1 MKQMKKI
8 LSVVLALV
16 LSLSLL
22 PVTSISA
29 ASKKVKL
36 NKTKATIYVGK
47 TVTLKLGNNKR
58 KVKWSTSNK
67 KVATVSKKGKVTG
80 KKAGKT
86 IITAKVGKKKYKC
99 KITVKKKYNRKIT
112 EKDKQYKIIDQEI
125 GYHRTTSNPEGSY
138 YLSFGLTWKGDEISY
153 GGTCDIAFM
162 NTENKILKTKTVKF
176 TSHDFVDIQESDGL
190 KRRCK
195 IDIDIND
202 RPGELIGNGNIGF
215 IIKLD
220 NGQEFPLYTRNIYYT
235 KKALSGQ
242 TIQFDKVSVVLP
254 VFKTIST
261 YSGSTKVSTVQMNS
275 VEYAYI
281 KQSNGTYEFNFWING
296 TKIYDIF
303 GNLGTTKSGLCY
315 SIQKDGENIMLKD
328 SNISD
333 LPGRYII
340 TQPFG
345 NRKVGERVG
354 TYPTNCE
361 LSEGVYQLMLEDYKY

>member
-8 LSVVLALV
+8 LSLSLVLV

-47 TVTLKLGNNKR
+47 TVTLKLRNNKR

-67 KVATVSKKGKVTG
+67 KVAIVTKKGKVTG
-80 KKAGKT
+80 KKAGKAT
-86 IITAKVGKKKYKC
+86 ITAKVGKKKYKC
-99 KITVKKKYNRKIT
+99 KITVRSKYKRKIT

-125 GYHRTTSNPEGSY
+125 SYYTSTKNPEGTY
-138 YLSFGLTWKGDEISY
+138 FLSFGLTWKGNEISY
-153 GGTCDIAFM
+153 GGTCDIVFM
-162 NTENKILKTKTVKF
+162 NKENKILKTKTVKF
-176 TSHDFVDIQESDGL
+176 TSDDFVDIQESDGL
-190 KRRCK
+190 KHRCE

-202 RPGELIGNGNIGF
+202 RPSELIGNGNIGF
-215 IIKLD
+215 IIKLH
-220 NGQEFPLYTRNIYYT
+220 NGQEFPLYKRDMYYT

-254 VFKTIST
+254 VLKTIST
-261 YSGSTKVSTVQMNS
+261 YLGSTKVSTVQMNS
-275 VEYAYI
+275 VEYAYS
-281 KQSNGTYEFNFWING
+281 KNPNGTYKFNFWING
-296 TKIYDIF
+296 TKTYDF
-303 GNLGTTKSGLCY
+303 LGNLGTTKSGLCY
-315 SIQKDGENIMLKD
+315 SIQKDGENIMLND

-340 TQPFG
+340 TQSFG
-345 NRKVGERVG
+345 NRKVGEQVG

-361 LSEGVYQLMLEDYKY
+361 LSEGVYQLMLVDYKD

>member
-22 PVTSISA
+22 PVTNISA
-29 ASKKVKL
+29 VSKKVKL

-47 TVTLKLGNNKR
+47 TVTLKLRNNKR

-80 KKAGKT
+80 KKAGKA

-99 KITVKKKYNRKIT
+99 KITVK
-112 EKDKQYKIIDQEI
+112 DKQYKIIDQEI
-125 GYHRTTSNPEGSY
+125 SYYTSTKNPEGTY
-138 YLSFGLTWKGDEISY
+138 FLSFGLTWKGNEISY
-153 GGTCDIAFM
+153 GGTCDIVFM
-162 NTENKILKTKTVKF
+162 NKENKILKTKTVKF
-176 TSHDFVDIQESDGL
+176 TSDDFIDIQQSNIWEH
-190 KRRCK
+190 RCE

-202 RPGELIGNGNIGF
+202 RPSELIGNGNIGF
-215 IIKLD
+215 VIKLN
-220 NGQEFPLYTRNIYYT
+220 NGQKFPLYKRDMYYT

-261 YSGSTKVSTVQMNS
+261 YLGSTKVSTVQMNS

-281 KQSNGTYEFNFWING
+281 KQPNGTYKFNFWING
-296 TKIYDIF
+296 IKTYDIF